1 MTEKTGG
8 RARRLLK
15 NTLIAVL
22 VLGAVGGGV
31 AYTAVTVDGAD
42 RTAPTVA
49 WERPAAT
56 ATPGDPA
63 ADIDRG
69 RASTPMSKLL
79 LPVPDGYVL
88 GSDIDGYGNDGE
100 VGAKE
105 AAALF
110 KRTGKAVYGK
120 ERRAYEKAVD
130 ALGIQGL
137 AVRSYARADDSL
149 QAEVLVLRMKD
160 RKAVRK
166 FYEIRKDLGKLL
178 DLDKG
183 PKIEGHTKN
192 AVCHLSPEP
201 TTPDEGLDGE
211 FRTPDLRKVLCVA
224 YEGEVMVTV
233 TAYGVPPLDTKAVA
247 GLVGKQI
254 RHIESP
260 GEYV

>member
-31 AYTAVTVDGAD
+31 AYTAVTVDAAD

-49 WERPAAT
+49 WERPTAT

-63 ADIDRG
+63 ADIGRG

-88 GSDIDGYGNDGE
+88 GSDIDEYGNDGE
-100 VGAKE
+100 LDGKA

-110 KRTGKAVYGK
+110 KRTSRTVYGK

-130 ALGIQGL
+130 ALGVQGM
-137 AVRSYARADDSL
+137 AVRSYARVDNSL

-166 FYEIRKDLGKLL
+166 FYEIRKDLGELL

-192 AVCHLSPEP
+192 AVCHLGPEP
-201 TTPDEGLDGE
+201 TKPEKGPDDE
-211 FRTPDLRKVLCVA
+211 FRTPELRKVLCVA

-233 TAYGVPPLDTKAVA
+233 TAYGIPPLDTKAVA
-247 GLVGKQI
+247 GLLGKQI